1 MIDVLLV
8 SPRLPSTH
16 PRYGGDN
23 AYTDLL
29 LQYPPEGVRY
39 HHYED
44 LMTTGQV
51 RKLKWLYRIG
61 PRLVR
66 YGILPPDLW
75 AEYLVS
81 DFVPD
86 VLHIYGFS
94 AVVRFSARAAR
105 VPLVLGQGTGSYSD
119 LKYRRTNWGLKRI
132 RLARLLKRA
141 FLVSIGAHD
150 SSLAPECASHVLV
163 WSDFSRRMH
172 LDEGYVK
179 PEQIEVLPPGL
190 PYHGARIARNEDRAD
205 VTFLFVA
212 KDFDSKNG
220 AMVLKAF
227 QTVQSVYPQVRLIL
241 VGTPRTGVLIRE
253 PGVMHYLNLDRDY
266 LLRSVYPQADLLI
279 HPTKYD
285 GFGLV
290 LLEAMSFGLPVIAV
304 DAWAMP
310 EIVRDGVNGYLI
322 PPGSLEE
329 LVTCMTRVA
338 RDREHLD
345 ALARGARRVFQERF
359 ALPIHNRRL
368 RQIYEESLSSS
379 GR

>member
-94 AVVRFSARAAR
+94 AVVRFPCTRAP
-105 VPLVLGQGTGSYSD
+105 VPVVMGMSTGSYSD
-119 LKYRRTNWGLKRI
+119 LRFYVGWEDAQVRRARRMKRLYL
-132 RLARLLKRA
+132 RL
-141 FLVSIGAHD
+141 IGAYD
-150 SSLAPECASHVLV
+150 SSLHPEKACRVHV
-163 WSDFSRRMH
+163 WSQFSRQMH
-172 LDEGYVK
+172 LEEGYVR
-179 PEQIEVLPPGL
+179 PEQIEVLYPGL
-190 PYHGARIARNEDRAD
+190 PLAGRVRKEKDPSEKVSFLFVGRDFVRKNGALMLQAFRQARERCPQAELILVSQLPDGRRLAEEGVVHYPFLTRQELYERIYPRAD
-205 VTFLFVA
+205 VLVLP
-212 KDFDSKNG
+212 SK
-220 AMVLKAF
+220 
-227 QTVQSVYPQVRLIL
+227 S
-241 VGTPRTGVLIRE
+241 E
-253 PGVMHYLNLDRDY
+253 
-266 LLRSVYPQADLLI
+266 
-279 HPTKYD
+279 

-290 LLEAMSFGLPVIAV
+290 LVEAMSFGLPVIAV

-310 EIVRDGVNGYLI
+310 EIVQDGVNGYLI

-368 RQIYEESLSSS
+368 RQVYEESLSSS